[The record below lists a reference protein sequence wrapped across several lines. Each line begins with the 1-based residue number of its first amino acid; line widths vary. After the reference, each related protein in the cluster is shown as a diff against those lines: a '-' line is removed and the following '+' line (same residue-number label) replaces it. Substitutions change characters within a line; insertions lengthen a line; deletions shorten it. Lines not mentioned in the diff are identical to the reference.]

1 MRTAGERLRKEGI
14 AEPII
19 LGEGGLSPSRDPR
32 LGRIATYLRERRPD
46 EIRDGVHALDIAA
59 DPATFGAALV
69 ALGEAEGAVAGA
81 VLTTREVLR
90 AALWGIGTAPG
101 IKQVSSS
108 FYMVFPSDLVLTF
121 TDCAVVPEP
130 TAEELAG
137 IALAAARDRTR
148 LVGDSPRVAF
158 LSYSTKGS
166 ADGPRVRRIREAA
179 ALFRT
184 LAPGI
189 PSDGELQGDAALVAD
204 VAERKAPGSPVA
216 GKRERAGVSRSRRRQ
231 HRLQADPAAGR
242 RGGHRPHPAGT
253 GAADGRPVAGGHGR
267 RYCRGGGDGG
277 TSERYDD
284 LTERPMGFNQ
294 TKDQSGVA
302 VVQVEG
308 QLIVGNRQ
316 ELKDLVQAALDS
328 GERRL
333 LIDFSQTGYIDSSG
347 LGALVSISKRIR
359 EAGGDLRLSGL
370 NEDLRSLFE
379 LTKLDTLF
387 AIADTPQQALASF

>member
-1 MRTAGERLRKEGI
+1 MTFRAELLARARARKARIVLCEGEDPRVRTAGERLRKEGI

-216 GKRERAGVSRSRRRQ
+216 GSANVLVFPDLDAGNIAYKLTQ
-231 HRLQADPAAGR
+231 RL
-242 RGGHRPHPAGT
+242 GGA
-253 GAADGRPVAGGHGR
+253 VAIGPILQG
-267 RYCRGGGDGG
+267 
-277 TSERYDD
+277 
-284 LTERPMGFNQ
+284 LARPMADLSRGA
-294 TKDQSGVA
+294 TADDIVEVAAMVALQS
-302 VVQVEG
+302 
-308 QLIVGNRQ
+308 
-316 ELKDLVQAALDS
+316 
-328 GERRL
+328 
-333 LIDFSQTGYIDSSG
+333 
-347 LGALVSISKRIR
+347 
-359 EAGGDLRLSGL
+359 
-370 NEDLRSLFE
+370 
-379 LTKLDTLF
+379 DT
-387 AIADTPQQALASF
+387 TT